1 MPEIFFAIVWLTLPT
16 ALVTP
21 RPRKRF
27 FTLSRNSHASCS
39 PVLAPLGTMA
49 LPLAPPASVTTASTV
64 GLPRESM
71 TWRAW
76 TAVIFVSDMAIRLF
90 EVGDA
95 ERQLAPRLLLL
106 VED

>member
-1 MPEIFFAIVWLTLPT
+1 MPEILFAIVLLTLPT
-16 ALVTP
+16 AFVTP

-49 LPLAPPASVTTASTV
+49 LPLAPPANVTTASTV

-76 TAVIFVSDMAIRLF
+76 TAGIFVSDMEIRLF
-90 EVGDA
+90 GVAVA
-95 ERQLAPRLLLL
+95 ERELAPRFLLL
-106 VED
+106 VEG